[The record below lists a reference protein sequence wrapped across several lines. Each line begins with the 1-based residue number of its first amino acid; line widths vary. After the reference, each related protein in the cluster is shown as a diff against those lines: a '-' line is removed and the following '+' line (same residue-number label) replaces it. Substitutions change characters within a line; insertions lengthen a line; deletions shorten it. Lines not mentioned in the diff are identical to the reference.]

1 MDIYCSSYCNHGH
14 DKKDG
19 KPVGHECII
28 IPPRSL
34 LAESLGDYKL
44 AIYVLQTSRR
54 RVHKGKRAPKGPEV
68 VKVPT

>member
-19 KPVGHECII
+19 KPVGHECVI

-34 LAESLGDYKL
+34 LAESLGNYEL
-44 AIYVLQTSRR
+44 AILILQTTRR
-54 RVHKGKRAPKGPEV
+54 RVHKGKRVPKVAPSS
-68 VKVPT
+68 T